1 MKIIDQPQLITYD
14 GSLEGFFTVI
24 FEIYLHEYPVEKI
37 VKVNQYKPD
46 LFSEPIF
53 IETDLPKAERVLRKV
68 AEKVG
73 KPTMKSIL
81 ATFLAEKE
89 APEMQLFEFVKKVL
103 SNQLADKDYR
113 DDHML
118 AVHQIAQKVKMEAH
132 RFKGF
137 IRFKLSLDGVYTATI
152 EPDHDILPL
161 LSRHFKNRY
170 ADQQWII
177 FDLKR
182 QKGLFY
188 LNGQVELLTSEN
200 HVAGLAREDLHEDE
214 IIFQD
219 MWKEYFKHVNITERK
234 NLRLQR
240 QHMPSRYW
248 KYLLEMDH

>member
-1 MKIIDQPQLITYD
+1 MKIIDRPQLITYD

-24 FEIYLHEYPVEKI
+24 FEIYLHKYPVEKI
-37 VKVNQYKPD
+37 VKVNQYKSD
-46 LFSEPIF
+46 LFSDPLF

-73 KPTMKSIL
+73 KPTMQSIL

-89 APEMQLFEFVKKVL
+89 APEMQLLEFIKKVL
-103 SNQLADKDYR
+103 NNQLADKDFR

-118 AVHQIAQKVKMEAH
+118 AVHQIAQMVKMEAH

-137 IRFKLSLDGVYTATI
+137 IRFKLSKDGIYTATI

-161 LSRHFKNRY
+161 ISSHFKSRY

-188 LNGQVELLTSEN
+188 LNGKLELLHSTDQ
-200 HVAGLAREDLHEDE
+200 VYGLAKEDLHENE
-214 IIFQD
+214 IMLQD
-219 MWKEYFKHVNITERK
+219 MWKEYFKHVNISERK

-248 KYLLEMDH
+248 KYLVEK